1 MTEALDAG
9 SPAWLFCQ
17 PADDQARPHSC
28 HLVQH
33 GALRNWSRFSLQGHH
48 GKPLQAQ
55 SPGSHWALMMFGL
68 EQKQFIEDGLFVA
81 QGLLLV
87 PTLLPP
93 TLSAAF

>member
-1 MTEALDAG
+1 
-9 SPAWLFCQ
+9 
-17 PADDQARPHSC
+17 
-28 HLVQH
+28 
-33 GALRNWSRFSLQGHH
+33 
-48 GKPLQAQ
+48 
-55 SPGSHWALMMFGL
+55 MMFGL